1 MDAAKRHDLN
11 VRSKRRRDNYWLAKG
26 LGFTAKEARLLCKR
40 SHIYIEKMAYKRWP
54 AQQKGDGHA

>member
-1 MDAAKRHDLN
+1 MNAAKRHDLD

-26 LGFTAKEARLLCKR
+26 LGFPACEARLLCKR
-40 SHIYIEKMAYKRWP
+40 SAAHIQKMAYKRWP